1 MKTKEQLLEEKREH
15 EIEKAIASAPDW
27 DFETGI
33 KEGLIFLTCIGA
45 NIYLM
50 MNGRKPIEILWLGAG
65 LAFLF

>member
-15 EIEKAIASAPDW
+15 EIEKAIVSIP

-33 KEGLIFLTCIGA
+33 KEGLIFLNCIGA

-50 MNGRKPIEILWLGAG
+50 MNGKKPIEILWIGAV